1 MSCTVLVYGVAK
13 GRGPIPARTSVYH
26 APHIEIKKRPSGAF
40 SPFLRRGAP
49 KLQSSAERTPQRPS
63 GSSHASGRGGWVP
76 KPHGGVTTPSVF
88 LWGSTPFLW
97 ARPKKWGGICST
109 RQNQPTAKRR
119 VPPSQTPPPGGD
131 GTPPLRGGRRSVVGL
146 AVDEG
151 KGRRGRRP
159 LRVPAERAACHG
171 ISRAPDA
178 AWEMVKTPP
187 ERAAFSTFH
196 LKYTNPE
203 PLFSGYPSVQASA
216 PQSGQ
221 VFPAARSS
229 SM

>member
-13 GRGPIPARTSVYH
+13 GRGPIPAPTSVYH

-76 KPHGGVTTPSVF
+76 KPHGGATTPSAF

-97 ARPKKWGGICST
+97 ARPKKWGGIGST
-109 RQNQPTAKRR
+109 NVKTRKTIRR
-119 VPPSQTPPPGGD
+119 VPPSQNPPPGGD
-131 GTPPLRGGRRSVVGL
+131 GTPPLQGGRVLRFCGARVT
-146 AVDEG
+146 A
-151 KGRRGRRP
+151 RGI
-159 LRVPAERAACHG
+159 VK
-171 ISRAPDA
+171 APP
-178 AWEMVKTPP
+178 V
-187 ERAAFSTFH
+187 RAAFSTFH